1 MLQMKCPQTLFQ
13 HLKKA
18 WKCTHIYLIWF
29 MQTALKRLKQECDH
43 EQRWSGTFFPGLG
56 VGAGG
61 FPVTWAEACGQAR
74 SHLQGT
80 HSVSCLKAWAS
91 SPTADSLDTT
101 DLPILTPFTTC
112 LLLYPHFRDAQ
123 LPAISGLGSPGEGEQ
138 RELWEAPSLGGSWRC
153 PSTFIFRTRHRSRPT

>member
-1 MLQMKCPQTLFQ
+1 MEWYILP
-13 HLKKA
+13 
-18 WKCTHIYLIWF
+18 
-29 MQTALKRLKQECDH
+29 R
-43 EQRWSGTFFPGLG
+43 PGGGGGG
-56 VGAGG
+56 V
-61 FPVTWAEACGQAR
+61 PVTWAEACGQAR

-101 DLPILTPFTTC
+101 VLPILTPFTTC

-123 LPAISGLGSPGEGEQ
+123 LPAISGLGSPGKGEQ

-153 PSTFIFRTRHRSRPT
+153 PSTFIFRTRHRSRPTWNPSSLGQRQTWVFVQEPHLLCPSLFSVTPRLP